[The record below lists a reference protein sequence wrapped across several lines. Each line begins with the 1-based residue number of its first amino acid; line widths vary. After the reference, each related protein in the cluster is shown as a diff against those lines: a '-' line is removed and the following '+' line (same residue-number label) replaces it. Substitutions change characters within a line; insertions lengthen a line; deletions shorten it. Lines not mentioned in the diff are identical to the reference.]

1 MAIITEGGYKSGDKK
16 DFNPDEFNKA
26 KTTCEFVIEL
36 TKAISRS
43 GYYDASHPVSLDVKK
58 GLYQFFLDALGSSS
72 EIMITCH
79 DYGEKVDI
87 YISGILD
94 EPFNIKKLTK
104 ENTLD
109 LFVPKLKDYFERKS
123 LNSFVIKKN
132 ITSEHFESFIDVMS
146 EPIPDNSDSS
156 SLSEYLTKS
165 LVELN
170 ITEVTTIFKTD
181 IVIRTKLP
189 WRVSI
194 ILRRLA
200 KDLKVLPMFRDASV
214 DKIKQIR
221 QEIVADII
229 RPLNNNDLLRDLL
242 VNCDIIASH
251 LTESTQ
257 SDELEEIILRSLSA
271 MELLPVTQ
279 SIFETYKESKKQMQ
293 EDKDNPKHQEKCV
306 YLEKMLKLAAK
317 QIIADELPDTADL
330 FKKLYENKII
340 SSEMLPEEIRFNI
353 QSIKLAGDVLT
364 KIDTYIEKASNT
376 SSPEEMESLAGV
388 FRRVIPELIRIGEWD
403 AISQI
408 VKVICGFSL
417 REGVSSENIKWLSN
431 LPDSV
436 FEGSEEIF
444 AHKYINSEQD
454 ARNQINEIL
463 MQMSSM
469 FIKIAGVVFDK
480 CKDPNVLKSVID
492 IMSKKGE
499 PARQW
504 CIKILNDQNPSVAML
519 NYALLVIVNT
529 GQAEDSGLVKRY
541 VKHSNHS
548 IRSKVLGA
556 IVKLNKKDAQELA
569 IEALGDEEEKVRSQA
584 ANIIERELSLPDES
598 VRKLM
603 LFVKAKL
610 EKKKDMTMSEA
621 GFIAGLIKA
630 TGRAAN
636 GINKEYLEND
646 IIGIAS
652 ELYKGKNGFLKIIKT
667 EPGKEQSEIVVACLS
682 SLGKIGSAKSRD
694 YLKTISKGDSLL
706 AKTAHESMEELNKR
720 LS

>member
-556 IVKLNKKDAQELA
+556 MVKLNKKDAQELA